1 MIIELSGKLKS
12 IGKVRKVQ
20 MNEFW
25 QTFLIAIIPSTITAL
40 LSFFASWKTSNTQI
54 KTIKEQ
60 NKADI
65 EKLIQQNKVDIES
78 LKEKHVLEMEL
89 KDKEHDHQIELIK
102 LQHYNEIKKDEEN
115 VKNQFAANAFGSLMG
130 AIFSQESPVS
140 GTINEAIKKG
150 IEDSMNKKQ
159 DE

>member
-102 LQHYNEIKKDEEN
+102 LQHENEIKKDEEN

-130 AIFSQESPVS
+130 TIFSQESPVS

>member
-1 MIIELSGKLKS
+1 MS
-12 IGKVRKVQ
+12 
-20 MNEFW
+20 EFL

-40 LSFFASWKTSNTQI
+40 LSFLASWKTSNTQI

-65 EKLIQQNKVDIES
+65 QKLIQQNKVDIES
-78 LKEKHVLEMEL
+78 LKEKHLLEMEL

-102 LQHYNEIKKDEEN
+102 LQHENEIKKDEESM
-115 VKNQFAANAFGSLMG
+115 KNQFAANAVSSLFG

-140 GTINEAIKKG
+140 GTINEAIRKG
-150 IEDSMNKKQ
+150 LEDSLNKKQ